1 MRRLLPILLL
11 LASPVASPARA
22 QGDPWIACA
31 TAIAQVEALRG
42 LCAPGRRAAVTVAPN
57 GRPRVTCRA

>member
-42 LCAPGRRAAVTVAPN
+42 LCAPGRRGG
-57 GRPRVTCRA
+57 GRL